1 MPVKMKAPK
10 IDLEDMREYYAE
22 LCKEKQELLK
32 ERSYT
37 AIRMESL
44 EEEIDKIEIL
54 LENEELKQEKVE
66 VK

>member
-1 MPVKMKAPK
+1 MKVPK

-32 ERSYT
+32 ERNYT
-37 AIRMESL
+37 AIRMNSL

-54 LENEELKQEKVE
+54 LENEELKQNNKDIE

>member
-1 MPVKMKAPK
+1 MKVPK
-10 IDLEDMREYYAE
+10 IDLEDMRRYYAE

-37 AIRMESL
+37 AIRMNSL

-54 LENEELKQEKVE
+54 LENEELKQEKIG